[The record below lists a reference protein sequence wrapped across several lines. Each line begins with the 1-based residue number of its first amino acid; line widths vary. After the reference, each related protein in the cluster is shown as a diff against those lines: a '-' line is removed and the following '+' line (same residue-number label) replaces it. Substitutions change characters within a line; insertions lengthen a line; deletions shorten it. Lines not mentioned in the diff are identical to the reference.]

1 MSNRDEV
8 VEKLLELELLIA
20 EGAVKS
26 AGLTRMV

>member
-8 VEKLLELELLIA
+8 VEKLLELLMA

-26 AGLTRMV
+26 AGLTRIV